1 MIKYQ
6 DLPGTFSAKLPG
18 SNALL
23 ERADKVLVSFVTTG
37 PYRAPANVAF
47 VKRAEGS
54 RVWDIDGN
62 EYLDVTMGYG
72 PLILGHAHP
81 IVVEAAQRAVADGTT
96 YAIAHE
102 HEVHMAELMVDAI
115 PCADKVLFCNS
126 GTEATMYAIRIARAT
141 SGKDKVAT
149 FEMGWHGPHD
159 YGLIG
164 SMLSE
169 GKGPANAPLPSTDCK
184 GVPERVVDESIKLA
198 FNSEESLQHIRELKD
213 EIAVVIIEAMPS
225 GYPLQMQSFLEK
237 LRAVTSECGVLLM
250 FDEVITGFRCAYG
263 GAQEKFGVVPDL
275 AAFGKAMGGG
285 MPVGAVVGTDQAM
298 SSIVSSG
305 DPVQDAM
312 ERKVVAIGTFSG
324 NPVTMRVGAAVVEHL
339 RDNPS
344 IYRDMDALTAQ
355 VKTEL
360 NAFAKDREIPFEL
373 LGDNSWFMPYMGDK
387 PFQHARDCHDEN
399 HVMRNIM
406 LCNYLRYMGVY
417 FPDMHT
423 GFFSA
428 AHNQADAEFF
438 VDTCK
443 TALLDLRAQ
452 NLL

>member
-1 MIKYQ
+1 MIKYE
-6 DLPGTFSAKLPG
+6 DLQQTFSAKLPK
-18 SNALL
+18 SNAFL
-23 ERADKVLVSFVTTG
+23 ERAKKVLVSFVTTG

-47 VKRAEGS
+47 VQRAQGS

-81 IVVEAAQRAVADGTT
+81 IVLEAAQQAVADGTT

-102 HEVHMAELMVDAI
+102 HEVHLAELMVDAI
-115 PCADKVLFCNS
+115 PCAEKVLFCNS

-169 GKGPANAPLPSTDCK
+169 GCGPANAPLPSTDCR
-184 GVPERVVDESIKLA
+184 GVSQRVVDESIKLA
-198 FNSEESLQHIRELKD
+198 FDCEESLQRIRDLKD

-225 GYPLQMQSFLEK
+225 GYPVDMQSFLQK
-237 LRAVTSECGVLLM
+237 LRAVTEECGVLLM
-250 FDEVITGFRCAYG
+250 FDEVITGFRCGYG
-263 GAQEKFGVVPDL
+263 GAQEKFDVTPDL

-285 MPVGAVVGTDQAM
+285 MPVGAVVGTEEAM

-305 DPVQDAM
+305 DAVRDAM

-324 NPVTMRVGAAVVEHL
+324 NPVTTRVGAAVIEHL
-339 RDNPS
+339 RDNPA
-344 IYRDMDALTAQ
+344 IYRDMDKLTAE

-360 NAFAKDREIPFEL
+360 NAFARDKEIPFEL
-373 LGDNSWFMPYMGDK
+373 LGDNSWFVPYMGDK
-387 PFQHARDCHDEN
+387 PFGHARDGHDEN
-399 HVMRNIM
+399 HVVRNIM

-417 FPDMHT
+417 FPDMHV

-428 AHNQADAEFF
+428 AHSQTDAEFL
-438 VDTCK
+438 VETSK
-443 TALLDLRAQ
+443 QALLDLRTQ
-452 NLL
+452 RLL

>member
-1 MIKYQ
+1 MIRYEDVYQ
-6 DLPGTFSAKLPG
+6 KFSAKLPK

-23 ERADKVLVSFVTTG
+23 ERADKVLVAFMTTG

-47 VKRAEGS
+47 VKRAQGS

-81 IVVEAAQRAVADGTT
+81 IAVEAAQQAVADGTT

-115 PCADKVLFCNS
+115 PCAERVLFCNS
-126 GTEATMYAIRIARAT
+126 GTEANMYAIRIARAT

-159 YGLIG
+159 YGLVG

-169 GKGPANAPLPSTDCK
+169 GSGPPNAPTPSTDCR
-184 GVPERVVDESIKLA
+184 GIPERVLDESIKLS
-198 FNSEESLQHIRELKD
+198 FDCEESLQRIRDLKD
-213 EIAVVIIEAMPS
+213 EIAVVVIEAMPS
-225 GYPLQMQSFLEK
+225 GYPINMQGFLEK
-237 LRAVTSECGVLLM
+237 LRAVTRECGVLLM
-250 FDEVITGFRCAYG
+250 MDEVITGFRCGYG

-285 MPVGAVVGTDQAM
+285 MPVGAVVGTEEAM

-305 DPVQDAM
+305 DFMQDAM
-312 ERKVVAIGTFSG
+312 ERKVVTIGTFSG
-324 NPVTMRVGAAVVEHL
+324 NPVTMRAGAAVVEHL

-344 IYRDMDALTAQ
+344 IYTDMDRLTAD
-355 VKTEL
+355 VKDEL
-360 NAFAKDREIPFEL
+360 NSFARDNELPFEL
-373 LGDNSWFMPYMGDK
+373 LGENSWFVPYMAGK
-387 PFQHARDCHDEN
+387 PFTHARDSHDEN
-399 HVMRNIM
+399 HVLRNIM
-406 LCNYLRYMGVY
+406 LCNYLRFNGVY
-417 FPDMHT
+417 FPDMHV

-428 AHNQADAEFF
+428 SHTASDGEFF

-443 TALLDLRAQ
+443 RTLLDMRAQ
-452 NLL
+452 KLL

>member
-1 MIKYQ
+1 MIKYE
-6 DLPGTFSAKLPG
+6 DLPRTFSEKLPK

-23 ERADKVLVSFVTTG
+23 ERANEVLVSFVTTG

-47 VKRAEGS
+47 VKRAQGS
-54 RVWDIDGN
+54 RVWDVDGN

-81 IVVEAAQRAVADGTT
+81 VAVEAAQRAVADGTT

-102 HEVHMAELMVDAI
+102 HEVHLAELMVDAI
-115 PCADKVLFCNS
+115 PCADKILFCNS

-159 YGLIG
+159 YGLVG
-164 SMLSE
+164 SMLSA
-169 GKGPANAPLPSTDCK
+169 GAGPAEAPLASTDCA
-184 GVPERVVDESIKLA
+184 GVSDRVLSESIKLA
-198 FNSEESLQHIRELKD
+198 FDCDQSLQRIRDMKD
-213 EIAVVIIEAMPS
+213 EIAVVIIEPMPS
-225 GYPLQMQSFLEK
+225 GYPLEMQAFLEK
-237 LRAVTSECGVLLM
+237 LRAVTRECGVLLM
-250 FDEVITGFRCAYG
+250 FDEVVTGFRCAYG

-285 MPVGAVVGTDQAM
+285 MPVGAVVGTEQAM

-305 DPVQDAM
+305 DPAQDAL

-324 NPVTMRVGAAVVEHL
+324 NPVTTRVGAAVVEHL

-360 NAFAKDREIPFEL
+360 NEFARSKEIPLHL

-387 PFQHARDCHDEN
+387 PFKHARDCHDDN
-399 HVMRNIM
+399 HVLRNII

-428 AHNQADAEFF
+428 SHSQADADFF
-438 VDTCK
+438 VAKCK
-443 TALLDLRAQ
+443 AALLDMRAQ
-452 NLL
+452 RLL

>member
-1 MIKYQ
+1 MIKYE
-6 DLPGTFSAKLPG
+6 DLPRTFSEKLPK

-23 ERADKVLVSFVTTG
+23 ERANEVLVSFVTTG

-47 VKRAEGS
+47 VKRAQGS
-54 RVWDIDGN
+54 RVWDIDDN

-81 IVVEAAQRAVADGTT
+81 VAVEAAQRAVADGTT

-102 HEVHMAELMVDAI
+102 HEVHLAELMVDAI
-115 PCADKVLFCNS
+115 PCADKILFCNS

-159 YGLIG
+159 YGLVG
-164 SMLSE
+164 SMLSA
-169 GKGPANAPLPSTDCK
+169 GAGPAEAPLASTDCA
-184 GVPERVVDESIKLA
+184 GVSDRVLSESIKLA
-198 FNSEESLQHIRELKD
+198 FDCDQSLQRIRDMKD
-213 EIAVVIIEAMPS
+213 EIAVVIIEPMPS
-225 GYPLQMQSFLEK
+225 GYPLEMQAFLEK
-237 LRAVTSECGVLLM
+237 LRAVTRECGVLLM
-250 FDEVITGFRCAYG
+250 FDEVVTGFRCAYG

-285 MPVGAVVGTDQAM
+285 MPVGAVAGTEQAM

-305 DPVQDAM
+305 DAAQDAL

-324 NPVTMRVGAAVVEHL
+324 NPVTTRVGAAVVEHL

-344 IYRDMDALTAQ
+344 IYKDMDALTAQ

-360 NAFAKDREIPFEL
+360 NAFAKTKEIPFEL
-373 LGDNSWFMPYMGDK
+373 LGDNSWFMPFMGDK
-387 PFQHARDCHDEN
+387 PFKHARDGHDEN
-399 HVMRNIM
+399 HVMRNII
-406 LCNYLRYMGVY
+406 LCNYLRYMGIY

-428 AHNQADAEFF
+428 SHSQADADLF
-438 VDTCK
+438 VSK
-443 TALLDLRAQ
+443 TKSALLDMRAQ
-452 NLL
+452 GLL

>member
-1 MIKYQ
+1 MIKYE
-6 DLPGTFSAKLPG
+6 DLPRTFSEKLPK

-23 ERADKVLVSFVTTG
+23 ERANEVLVSFVTTG

-47 VKRAEGS
+47 VKRAQGS
-54 RVWDIDGN
+54 RVWDIDDN

-81 IVVEAAQRAVADGTT
+81 VAVEAAQRAVADGTT

-102 HEVHMAELMVDAI
+102 HEVHLAELMVDAI
-115 PCADKVLFCNS
+115 PCADKILFCNS

-159 YGLIG
+159 YGLVG
-164 SMLSE
+164 SMLSA
-169 GKGPANAPLPSTDCK
+169 GAGPAEAPLASTDCA
-184 GVPERVVDESIKLA
+184 GVSDRVLSESIKLA
-198 FNSEESLQHIRELKD
+198 FDCDQSLQRIRDMKD
-213 EIAVVIIEAMPS
+213 EIAVVIIEPMPS
-225 GYPLQMQSFLEK
+225 GYPLQMQAFLEK
-237 LRAVTSECGVLLM
+237 LRAVTRECGVLLM
-250 FDEVITGFRCAYG
+250 FDEVVTGFRCAYG

-285 MPVGAVVGTDQAM
+285 MPVGAVAGTEQAM

-305 DPVQDAM
+305 DAAQDAL

-324 NPVTMRVGAAVVEHL
+324 NPVTTRVGAAVVEHL

-344 IYRDMDALTAQ
+344 IYKDMDALTAQ

-360 NAFAKDREIPFEL
+360 NAFAKTKEIPFEL
-373 LGDNSWFMPYMGDK
+373 LGDNSWFMPFMGDK
-387 PFQHARDCHDEN
+387 PFKHARDGHDEN
-399 HVMRNIM
+399 HVMRNII
-406 LCNYLRYMGVY
+406 LCNYLRYMGIY

-428 AHNQADAEFF
+428 SHSQADADLF
-438 VDTCK
+438 VSK
-443 TALLDLRAQ
+443 TKSALLDMRAQ
-452 NLL
+452 GLL

>member
-6 DLPGTFSAKLPG
+6 DLPQAFSAKLPKA
-18 SNALL
+18 NALL
-23 ERADKVLVSFVTTG
+23 QRANQVLVSFVTTG
-37 PYRAPANVAF
+37 PYRAPANVTF
-47 VKRAEGS
+47 VKRAQGS

-81 IVVEAAQRAVADGTT
+81 IAVEAAQRAVEDGTT

-102 HEVHMAELMVDAI
+102 HEVHMAELMVESIA
-115 PCADKVLFCNS
+115 CAEKVLFCNS

-159 YGLIG
+159 YGLVG

-169 GKGPANAPLPSTDCK
+169 GKGPANSPLPSTDCN
-184 GVPERVVDESIKLA
+184 GVSERVLDESIKLA
-198 FNSEESLQHIRELKD
+198 FDCDESLQRIRDLKD
-213 EIAVVIIEAMPS
+213 EIAVVIIEPMPS

-237 LRAVTSECGVLLM
+237 LRAVTRECGVLLM
-250 FDEVITGFRCAYG
+250 FDEVISGFRCAYG

-275 AAFGKAMGGG
+275 ATFGKAMGGG
-285 MPVGAVVGTDQAM
+285 MPVGAVVGTDEAM

-305 DPVQDAM
+305 DPERDAL
-312 ERKVVAIGTFSG
+312 ERKVVTIGTFSG
-324 NPVTMRVGAAVVEHL
+324 NPVTMRVGAAVVKHL

-355 VKTEL
+355 VRTEL
-360 NAFAKDREIPFEL
+360 NEFAKDREIPFKL
-373 LGDNSWFMPYMGDK
+373 LGDNSWFVPYMAYK
-387 PFQHARDCHDEN
+387 PFKHARDCHEEN
-399 HVMRNIM
+399 HVMRNLM
-406 LCNYLRYMGVY
+406 LCNCLRYMGVY
-417 FPDMHT
+417 APDLHT

-428 AHNQADAEFF
+428 AHSPKDADFF
-438 VDTCK
+438 VDSCK
-443 TALLDLRAQ
+443 AVLLGMRAQ
-452 NLL
+452 SLL